1 MIRDCPRDRI
11 ARKHRHMTH
20 DFSLAMRVVFLFG
33 VVTVAFAEKPDERLF
48 AAARTGDLAGATAAI
63 RDGAKVDAHDEYAQ
77 TPLVPAVHLGRQKI
91 ARLLLDGGADVN
103 AVCRCDGENCGGH
116 TVLMAAVLGGD
127 AATVEM
133 LLKAGADARARDS
146 AALALAD
153 AMGQANI
160 AAMLEAAGARAK
172 PIRTAVA
179 TVKEKKAD
187 ATTDALAKPRG
198 FGAAA
203 GGNGRAGLRLAIIAD
218 EPGASA
224 AEFLTAEF
232 SKSVALV
239 ERTEIDRV
247 LAERQLAG
255 FGSDLGAVGRL
266 LSADAVL
273 LVRSR
278 GSENPRTIE
287 TRLVTV
293 SAGVVVDTAFAPS
306 EGDPRPWAAA
316 TASRVTR
323 LLPKCAVEQGRAVAI
338 GLLNVR
344 ASVATPAARAAEDAF
359 NALLAHDLVH
369 VPEVFVL
376 ERREMDRLVSE
387 SVFSGGKNTSFWG
400 SGWLLDGG
408 FDLPPGK
415 EDGVLA
421 LRLRLQSASGGKP
434 VEISMEGTR
443 DHLPELVAEAVRR
456 LRERVGGSAEAAPW
470 DREKEA
476 RVFLQEALWAEDCN
490 LYGAAREA
498 AETAWALG
506 LREASLARVRVL
518 ACTGEI
524 FHRVIPLG
532 NRRSNTPEFSVACR
546 TFQSPLASDDA
557 VAAEE
562 LLALSARGAQ
572 AFLEGEKLLRAES
585 AESWIEVARTL
596 FSEGGRPLDLFQT
609 VSAQRTHASALDAA
623 RTSLRAACRVAMERA
638 DEMGPDA
645 EKPLEFPCKNARLWG
660 GSDRET
666 LEFLRELF
674 AHGRDRPGSRWR
686 MCMHLG
692 VATALLHNRDAEPNA
707 PTRATCQALAAEL
720 CEKPGPEDQLAG
732 WMLRYRLARVREDE
746 IVAGDGYIAA
756 LREAAR
762 LLPADSSIRR
772 DDFVS
777 YVLGFSVY
785 SRDDEAAHPFFQTR
799 RVAGIGLKY
808 ALEFEELRAALLK
821 GGAVRE
827 RLPISEVRRFWH
839 PFASGV
845 AGLVA
850 ERFSLSAES
859 FVFAEGK
866 IWCAG
871 FDTDET
877 RGGWIFTIDPGTF
890 RTESQPVP
898 SEFRGKRLA
907 VGDRWIF
914 LYSEGGKLNR
924 CERRTGQWKSF
935 AGLMPSYASS
945 PMIGDDLFL
954 RILAEGADGLLRF
967 HAPTGETELLISA
980 RRNPPAGP
988 LDDPALYIR
997 VLDVTASGELAVAT
1011 GISRAGPDRHKAGPR
1026 KIYDPRTRI
1035 WRDPRADEA
1044 GLCANDWGAHTHFG
1058 QIAYSFPIEKAP
1070 DEAVLAIAPHLRSD
1084 RRKHP
1089 PYSVVHLQCGDAFP
1103 WPSWPSTGFWF
1114 LPKSAPSPNAPEP

>member
-1 MIRDCPRDRI
+1 
-11 ARKHRHMTH
+11 MTH
-20 DFSLAMRVVFLFG
+20 GLSLATRLAFFFG
-33 VVTVAFAEKPDERLF
+33 LAAAAFAEKPDERLV
-48 AAARTGDLAGATAAI
+48 AAARTGDLASVAAAI
-63 RDGAKVDAHDEYAQ
+63 RDGAKVDARDGYAQ
-77 TPLVPAVHLGRQKI
+77 TPLVPAAHLGREKI
-91 ARLLLDGGADVN
+91 VRVLLDHGANAN
-103 AVCRCDGENCGGH
+103 AVCRCDAADCGGH

-133 LLKAGADARARDS
+133 LLKAGADPRALDS

-153 AMGQANI
+153 AMGQGNI
-160 AAMLEAAGARAK
+160 AAMLEAAGAHAK
-172 PIRTAVA
+172 PIRTTTERA
-179 TVKEKKAD
+179 TAKKAD
-187 ATTDALAKPRG
+187 GTTDALVKPRG
-198 FGAAA
+198 FGVVASGKA
-203 GGNGRAGLRLAIIAD
+203 RAGLRLAIIAD
-218 EPGASA
+218 EPCASA
-224 AEFLTAEF
+224 AEFLAAEL

-239 ERTEIDRV
+239 ERAEIDRV
-247 LAERQLAG
+247 LVERQLAG
-255 FGSDLGAVGRL
+255 FGSDMGVVGRL

-278 GSENPRTIE
+278 GSENPRTLE

-306 EGDPRPWAAA
+306 QSDPRPWAEA
-316 TASRVTR
+316 TANRVTR
-323 LLPKCAVEQGRAVAI
+323 LLPKCAVERGRAVAI

-344 ASVATPAARAAEDAF
+344 ASVATPAARAAEDAL
-359 NALLAHDLVH
+359 NALLAHELVH
-369 VPEVFVL
+369 VPEFFVL
-376 ERREMDRLVSE
+376 ERREMNRLVDE
-387 SVFSGGKNTSFWG
+387 CVFSGEKNASFWG

-408 FDLPPGK
+408 FDLPLGK
-415 EDGVLA
+415 ETGAFA
-421 LRLRLQSASGGKP
+421 LRLRLQPAAGGKP
-434 VEISMEGTR
+434 VEISLEGTR

-456 LRERVGGSAEAAPW
+456 LRERVGGSAETASW

-490 LYGAAREA
+490 LFGAAREA

-532 NRRSNTPEFSVACR
+532 NRRLNTPEFAIACR
-546 TFQSPLASDDA
+546 TFQSPLAGEDA

-572 AFLEGEKLLRAES
+572 AFLDGEKLLRAES

-609 VSAQRTHASALDAA
+609 VSSQRMHSAALDAA

-638 DEMGPDA
+638 DGMGPDS
-645 EKPLEFPCKNARLWG
+645 EKPLEFPFKNARQWG

-666 LEFLRELF
+666 LDFLRELF
-674 AHGRDRPGSRWR
+674 AHRRDQPGSRWR

-692 VATALLHNRDAEPNA
+692 VATSLLCNRDAEPNA

-720 CEKPGPEDQLAG
+720 CEKPAPEDQLAG

-746 IVAGDGYIAA
+746 IVAGAGYLAA
-756 LREAAR
+756 LREAER
-762 LLPADSSIRR
+762 LLPTDGSIRR

-785 SRDDEAAHPFFQTR
+785 SRDDDAAHPFFRTR

-808 ALEFEELRAALLK
+808 TPEFEELRTVLLK
-821 GGAVRE
+821 GGAVPQ

-839 PFASGV
+839 PFSSGV
-845 AGLVA
+845 AGIVA

-859 FVFAEGK
+859 FFFAEGK
-866 IWCAG
+866 IWCVG

-890 RTESQPVP
+890 HTESQAVP

-914 LYSEGGKLNR
+914 LYSEGGKLSR

-935 AGLMPSYASS
+935 TGLMPSYASS

-967 HAPTGETELLISA
+967 HAPTGETELLIST

-988 LDDPALYIR
+988 LDDPVLYIR
-997 VLDVTASGELAVAT
+997 VLDVTANGELAVAT

-1058 QIAYSFPIEKAP
+1058 QMAYSFPIEKVP
-1070 DEAVLAIAPHLRSD
+1070 DEALLATAPHLRAD
-1084 RRKHP
+1084 TRKHP

-1103 WPSWPSTGFWF
+1103 WPAWPSTGFWF
-1114 LPKSAPSPNAPEP
+1114 LPKSAP